1 MELAITKNK
10 SRLEELEGV
19 INRNL
24 QSFYEVGRALMEI
37 RDNELYKLK
46 NGGGYGTF
54 EAYCQDTWNF
64 SRSHAYRFID
74 SVKVIENLSP
84 TGDKPISERQTR
96 PLAKLEPEQQK
107 EVWQKAV
114 ETEPDGKVT
123 AAHVAVVVK
132 EFTGEKE
139 NVCQDSDAVFQLKR
153 WWRKATKKDK
163 QIFIEWTK
171 K

>member
-84 TGDKPISERQTR
+84 TGDKPVTRISLKNTSHLPVLNRNSN
-96 PLAKLEPEQQK
+96 AK

-114 ETEPDGKVT
+114 DNRP
-123 AAHVAVVVK
+123 
-132 EFTGEKE
+132 
-139 NVCQDSDAVFQLKR
+139 
-153 WWRKATKKDK
+153 
-163 QIFIEWTK
+163 
-171 K
+171 